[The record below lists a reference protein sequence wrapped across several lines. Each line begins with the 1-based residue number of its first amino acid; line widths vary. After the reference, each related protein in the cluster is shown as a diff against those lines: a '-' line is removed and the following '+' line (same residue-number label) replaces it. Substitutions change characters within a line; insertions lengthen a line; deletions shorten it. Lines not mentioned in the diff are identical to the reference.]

1 MPTISLDNVNASEV
15 SLLKIPTHP
24 ITLMKKVYRDVFPV
38 VHRELAYW
46 KQRAQNIPDPELRKQ
61 ALASIETKTFHCEG
75 GSILSLLAGKEMEEC
90 IRFIVA
96 YQTISDYL
104 DNLCDRSNSLDP
116 LDFRA
121 LHESMPD
128 ALSLDADVSN
138 YYRHRQE
145 QDDGGYL
152 HDLVRTCQGVL
163 KKVTHYDKIV
173 PFLHELAGYY
183 CDLQVHKH
191 VHVEERV
198 PRLEKWFKQYKD
210 HLPPME
216 WYEFSACSG
225 STLGIFCLV
234 AYAFTETFHEE
245 MAKQI
250 RDGYFPYIQGLHILL
265 DYFIDQ
271 EEDRLGGDLNFCFYY
286 PDQSVLLERLCHFI
300 EEADRHVN
308 QLPHGEFH
316 RLIHR
321 GLLGLY
327 LSDEKVKKQKELR
340 RLAKKLI
347 RSGGINSW
355 FFYWNGRAYRLW
367 QKKLL
372 SSFKQ
377 KRLSLS

>member
-347 RSGGINSW
+347 RLGGINSW

-367 QKKLL
+367 KNKLL
-372 SSFKQ
+372 SSSKQ